1 MVLSRWHRAWRSVP
15 GLCWVLLLTYIVYTI
30 LIVEVVA

>member
-1 MVLSRWHRAWRSVP
+1 MVLSRSA
-15 GLCWVLLLTYIVYTI
+15 LYCWVLLLTYIVYTI